1 MAVENIFTLIF
12 AKRTTVQKTMIG
24 LVFRQYQA
32 NKTNNNIL
40 FKSKQIVLESE
51 ILTVLKES
59 KMFMQRSMS
68 RQETMREMGWNITVG
83 NNVSTVKEP
92 DRWES
97 WYPPSAFGYVIE
109 IWLWYRSIEE
119 RTYFWLK
126 RPHQPSTPPNCWSFQ
141 SSSANSKKK
150 YCVPAELAWQTKVS
164 MKFCRLATD
173 ATDGPLLAF
182 PASDDF

>member
-1 MAVENIFTLIF
+1 MLFKSRNRKGSWNSAVKLLWFHFPGGEHLMWTRAIQYGSWNFFTLIF

-32 NKTNNNIL
+32 NKTNNTL
-40 FKSKQIVLESE
+40 FKSKQNC
-51 ILTVLKES
+51 
-59 KMFMQRSMS
+59 S
-68 RQETMREMGWNITVG
+68 RVRNFNGVKRKQNVHATIKVKTGNNERNVTVG

-92 DRWES
+92 DRWGS

-141 SSSANSKKK
+141 SSSANSKRNIV
-150 YCVPAELAWQTKVS
+150 CLQ
-164 MKFCRLATD
+164 R
-173 ATDGPLLAF
+173 
-182 PASDDF
+182 

>member
-68 RQETMREMGWNITVG
+68 RQETMREMG
-83 NNVSTVKEP
+83 
-92 DRWES
+92 
-97 WYPPSAFGYVIE
+97 
-109 IWLWYRSIEE
+109 
-119 RTYFWLK
+119 
-126 RPHQPSTPPNCWSFQ
+126 
-141 SSSANSKKK
+141 
-150 YCVPAELAWQTKVS
+150 
-164 MKFCRLATD
+164 
-173 ATDGPLLAF
+173 
-182 PASDDF
+182 